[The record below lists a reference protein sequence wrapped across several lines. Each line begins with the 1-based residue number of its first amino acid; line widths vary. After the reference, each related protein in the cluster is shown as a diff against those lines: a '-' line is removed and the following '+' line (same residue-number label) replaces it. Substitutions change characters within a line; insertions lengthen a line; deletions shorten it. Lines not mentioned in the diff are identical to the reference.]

1 MGPENVGKWRNYR
14 FWFVTCSKNT
24 QKQKSIICSLDQ
36 VAIQRTNV
44 LYVGMVGPKSE
55 HSKVWKY
62 ESFDLR
68 KKFSNLPLI
77 QDNSSWSKN
86 LFSKILNNHGFSI
99 STFIKAVSISCR
111 EIDGYEKDKDCDFLH
126 HFQSFLGFS
135 RVFSSKLS
143 SLVDG
148 SLYNRSLSRSN
159 CRFIGQIIVYSN
171 GKVAELKALAEK
183 FEYFFHK
190 K

>member
-1 MGPENVGKWRNYR
+1 MKPSVSYHRRPKKSRKFFFRAVGVLFRD
-14 FWFVTCSKNT
+14 FFGT
-24 QKQKSIICSLDQ
+24 
-36 VAIQRTNV
+36 AIPT
-44 LYVGMVGPKSE
+44 LTAWLIS
-55 HSKVWKY
+55 Y
-62 ESFDLR
+62 ESFDVR

-143 SLVDG
+143 SLVNG
-148 SLYNRSLSRSN
+148 SLYSRSLSRSF
-159 CRFIGQIIVYSN
+159 CTFSVKLSVYRTVYSI
-171 GKVAELKALAEK
+171 
-183 FEYFFHK
+183 
-190 K
+190 